1 MTSDRTDDP
10 YQQLAALI
18 ELELQLVAERR
29 FDELLALKRRRAELQ
44 ASLPASPPATA
55 GPELQRCALLH
66 RRVEIELLR
75 VREAVLEELAGV
87 RHAQR
92 AASGYAP
99 VRASGRRV
107 FAQA

>member
-1 MTSDRTDDP
+1 MPSDRADDP
-10 YQQLAALI
+10 YHRLAALI
-18 ELELQLVAERR
+18 ELELQLVGERR
-29 FDELLALKRRRAELQ
+29 FDELLALKRQRADLQ
-44 ASLPASPPATA
+44 ASLPATPPAAA

-87 RHAQR
+87 RRAQR
-92 AASGYAP
+92 AADGYAP
-99 VRASGRRV
+99 ARANGRRV

>member
-1 MTSDRTDDP
+1 MNDRPGDP
-10 YQQLAALI
+10 YHQLAELI
-18 ELELQLVAERR
+18 ELELQLVGERR

-44 ASLPASPPATA
+44 DSLPATPPAAA
-55 GPELQRCALLH
+55 GPELERCALLH
-66 RRVEIELLR
+66 RRVEIELRR

-92 AASGYAP
+92 AAEGYAP
-99 VRASGRRV
+99 ARRSGRRV

>member
-1 MTSDRTDDP
+1 MSDGPGDP

-44 ASLPASPPATA
+44 DSLPTTPPPAA
-55 GPELQRCALLH
+55 GPELERCALLH

-92 AASGYAP
+92 AAHGYAP